1 VTGRVSAFAPATVAN
16 LGPGFDVLGAALD
29 GPGDTVTAWRAKKPG
44 VRLVEVKGDRGRL
57 PLDAE
62 RNTASVAAAF
72 VLEAAVAAGR
82 ATPRTGVELVLE
94 KGLPLAS
101 GLGSSAASAAAG
113 AKAAAL
119 LLGESRKRV
128 LLEAVLRGENAAD
141 GSWHG
146 DNGFASILGG
156 LVLVPSSDP
165 SDFVPPVSL
174 PVPPGL
180 RLVLVH
186 PDAELETKDAR
197 RVLPREVPLAEATR
211 QAAALGALVDALHRG
226 DLAAAGAWMRATG
239 SPSRGGA
246 LVPGWDE
253 VTAAMKKAGAFGGR
267 SRGRPDDPRPLGGG
281 ARPREGR
288 EGGREGLPR
297 PRRRG
302 RGEHPRRLPPRRARG
317 LTWPRP
323 SRASPASAAARR
335 TRSRRS

>member
-1 VTGRVSAFAPATVAN
+1 MSGSVRAFAPATVAN

-29 GPGDTVTAWRAKKPG
+29 GPGDTVSAWRSKKPG

-82 ATPRTGVELVLE
+82 ATARTGIELVLE

-119 LLGESRKRV
+119 LLGETRRWV
-128 LLEAVLRGENAAD
+128 LLEAVLRGEHAAD

-165 SDFVPPVSL
+165 ADFVPPVSL

-197 RVLPREVPLAEATR
+197 RVLPREIPLSEATR
-211 QAAALGALVDALHRG
+211 QAAALASLVDALHRG
-226 DLAAAGAWMRATG
+226 DLVAAGAWTMGDRIAEPRRR
-239 SPSRGGA
+239 S

-253 VTAAMKKAGAFGGR
+253 VTAAMKKAGAYGWALAGAGPTILALSEEGPAPAKIAKAAEKAFRALGVE
-267 SRGRPDDPRPLGGG
+267 SEATVHAVSPRG
-281 ARPREGR
+281 ARP
-288 EGGREGLPR
+288 
-297 PRRRG
+297 
-302 RGEHPRRLPPRRARG
+302 A
-317 LTWPRP
+317 
-323 SRASPASAAARR
+323 
-335 TRSRRS
+335 

>member
-1 VTGRVSAFAPATVAN
+1 MSAPVRAFAPATVAN
-16 LGPGFDVLGAALD
+16 LGPGFDVLAAALD
-29 GPGDTVTAWRAKKPG
+29 GPGDTVAAWRSKRPG

-82 ATPRTGVELVLE
+82 ATARTGIELALE

-119 LLGESRKRV
+119 LLGERRLRV

-165 SDFVPPVSL
+165 ADYVPPVPL

-211 QAAALGALVDALHRG
+211 QAAALAALIDALHRG
-226 DLAAAGAWMRATG
+226 DLGAAGTWMRRDRIAE
-239 SPSRGGA
+239 PRRRA

-253 VTAAMKKAGAFGGR
+253 VTGAMRKAGALGWTLAGAGPTILALSEEGPAPAKIAKAAEKAFRALGVEADA
-267 SRGRPDDPRPLGGG
+267 SVHAVSPRG
-281 ARPREGR
+281 ARE
-288 EGGREGLPR
+288 
-297 PRRRG
+297 
-302 RGEHPRRLPPRRARG
+302 A
-317 LTWPRP
+317 
-323 SRASPASAAARR
+323 
-335 TRSRRS
+335 

>member
-1 VTGRVSAFAPATVAN
+1 MSARVRAFAPSSVAN

-29 GPGDTVTAWRAKKPG
+29 GPGDTVTAWRSKKPG
-44 VRLVEVKGDRGRL
+44 VRVVEITGDHGRL

-62 RNTASVAAAF
+62 KNTASVAAAH

-82 ATPRTGVELVLE
+82 ATPRTGIELSLE

-119 LLGESRKRV
+119 LLGETRKKV
-128 LLEAVLRGENAAD
+128 LLEAVLRGEHAAD

-165 SDFVPPVSL
+165 ADFVSPISL

-186 PDAELETKDAR
+186 PDAELPTKDAR
-197 RVLPREVPLAEATR
+197 RVLPREIPLSEATR
-211 QAAALGALVDALHRG
+211 QAAALAALVDALHRG
-226 DLAAAGAWMRATG
+226 DLAAAGKWMGADRIAE
-239 SPSRGGA
+239 PRRRA

-253 VTAAMKKAGAFGGR
+253 VTAAMKKAGALGWALSGAGPTILALSEDGPAPAKIAKAAERAFRALGVEADA
-267 SRGRPDDPRPLGGG
+267 SIHAVSPRG
-281 ARPREGR
+281 ARE
-288 EGGREGLPR
+288 
-297 PRRRG
+297 
-302 RGEHPRRLPPRRARG
+302 A
-317 LTWPRP
+317 
-323 SRASPASAAARR
+323 
-335 TRSRRS
+335 

>member
-1 VTGRVSAFAPATVAN
+1 MSARIRAFAPATVAN

-29 GPGDTVTAWRAKKPG
+29 GSGDTVSAWRSKKPG
-44 VRLVEVKGDRGRL
+44 VRLVEITGDRGRL
-57 PLDAE
+57 PRDAE
-62 RNTASVAAAF
+62 RNTASVAAAW

-82 ATPRTGVELVLE
+82 ATPRTGIELSLE

-119 LLGESRKRV
+119 LLGETRKRI
-128 LLEAVLRGENAAD
+128 LLEAVLRGEHAAD

-165 SDFVPPVSL
+165 SDFASPISL

-197 RVLPREVPLAEATR
+197 RVLPREIPLSEATR
-211 QAAALGALVDALHRG
+211 QAAALAALVDALHRS
-226 DLAAAGAWMRATG
+226 DLAAAGAWMRSDRIAEPRRR
-239 SPSRGGA
+239 S

-253 VTAAMKKAGAFGGR
+253 VTAAMKKAGALGWALAGAGPTILALSEDGPAPAKIAKAAEKAYR
-267 SRGRPDDPRPLGGG
+267 ALGVEAEASVHAVSPRG
-281 ARPREGR
+281 ARQVQG
-288 EGGREGLPR
+288 
-297 PRRRG
+297 
-302 RGEHPRRLPPRRARG
+302 
-317 LTWPRP
+317 
-323 SRASPASAAARR
+323 PA
-335 TRSRRS
+335 

>member
-1 VTGRVSAFAPATVAN
+1 MTTRVSAFAPATVAN

-72 VLEAAVAAGR
+72 VLESAIAAGR
-82 ATPRTGVELVLE
+82 ATARTGIELALE

-165 SDFVPPVSL
+165 ADFVTPVSL

-197 RVLPREVPLAEATR
+197 RVLPREVPLSEATR

-226 DLAAAGAWMRATG
+226 DLAAAGAWMRGDRIAE
-239 SPSRGGA
+239 PRRRA

-253 VTAAMKKAGAFGGR
+253 VTAAMKKAGAHGWT
-267 SRGRPDDPRPLGGG
+267 LAG
-281 ARPREGR
+281 AGPTILALSEDG
-288 EGGREGLPR
+288 P
-297 PRRRG
+297 
-302 RGEHPRRLPPRRARG
+302 
-317 LTWPRP
+317 
-323 SRASPASAAARR
+323 AAARIAKAAAKAFR
-335 TRSRRS
+335 ALGVEADAGVHAVSPRGAREA

>member
-1 VTGRVSAFAPATVAN
+1 MTTRVSAFAPATVAN

-72 VLEAAVAAGR
+72 VLESAIAAGR
-82 ATPRTGVELVLE
+82 ATARTGIELALE

-165 SDFVPPVSL
+165 ADFVTPVSL

-197 RVLPREVPLAEATR
+197 RVLPREIPLSEATR
-211 QAAALGALVDALHRG
+211 QAAALASLVDALHRG
-226 DLAAAGAWMRATG
+226 DLVAAGAWTMGDRIAEPRRR
-239 SPSRGGA
+239 S

-253 VTAAMKKAGAFGGR
+253 VTAAMKKAGAYGWALAGAGPTILALSEEGPAPAKIAKAAEKAFRALGVE
-267 SRGRPDDPRPLGGG
+267 SEATVHAVSPRG
-281 ARPREGR
+281 ARP
-288 EGGREGLPR
+288 
-297 PRRRG
+297 
-302 RGEHPRRLPPRRARG
+302 A
-317 LTWPRP
+317 
-323 SRASPASAAARR
+323 
-335 TRSRRS
+335 

>member
-1 VTGRVSAFAPATVAN
+1 MTSRVSAFAPATVAN

-29 GPGDTVTAWRAKKPG
+29 GPGDTVTAWRSKKPG
-44 VRLVEVKGDRGRL
+44 VRLVEVTGDRGRL

-72 VLEAAVAAGR
+72 VLETAVAAGR
-82 ATPRTGVELVLE
+82 ATGRTGIELALE

-119 LLGESRKRV
+119 LLGETRKRV
-128 LLEAVLRGENAAD
+128 LLEAVLRGEHAAD

-165 SDFVPPVSL
+165 ADFVSPVSL

-197 RVLPREVPLAEATR
+197 RVLPREIPLSEATR

-226 DLAAAGAWMRATG
+226 DLAAAGAWT
-239 SPSRGGA
+239 RGDRIA
-246 LVPGWDE
+246 EPRRRSLVPGWDE
-253 VTAAMKKAGAFGGR
+253 VTAAMKKAGALGWALAGAGPTILALSEEGPAPAKIAKAAER
-267 SRGRPDDPRPLGGG
+267 AYRALGVEAEATVHAVSPRG
-281 ARPREGR
+281 ARP
-288 EGGREGLPR
+288 
-297 PRRRG
+297 
-302 RGEHPRRLPPRRARG
+302 A
-317 LTWPRP
+317 
-323 SRASPASAAARR
+323 
-335 TRSRRS
+335 

>member
-1 VTGRVSAFAPATVAN
+1 MTSRVSAFAPATVAN

-72 VLEAAVAAGR
+72 VLEAAVVAGR
-82 ATPRTGVELVLE
+82 ASARTGVELVLE

-119 LLGESRKRV
+119 LLGETRKRV

-165 SDFVPPVSL
+165 ADFVAPVSL

-197 RVLPREVPLAEATR
+197 RVLPREVPLSEATR
-211 QAAALGALVDALHRG
+211 QAAALAALVDALHRG
-226 DLAAAGAWMRATG
+226 DLAAAGVWMRGDRIAE
-239 SPSRGGA
+239 PRRRA

-253 VTAAMKKAGAFGGR
+253 VTAAMKKAGAHGFTLAGAGPTILAL
-267 SRGRPDDPRPLGGG
+267 SEDGPAAAKIAKAAAKAFHALGVEAEASVHAVSPRG
-281 ARPREGR
+281 ARE
-288 EGGREGLPR
+288 
-297 PRRRG
+297 
-302 RGEHPRRLPPRRARG
+302 A
-317 LTWPRP
+317 
-323 SRASPASAAARR
+323 
-335 TRSRRS
+335 

>member
-1 VTGRVSAFAPATVAN
+1 VSAPVRAFAPATVAN
-16 LGPGFDVLGAALD
+16 LGPGFDVLAAALD
-29 GPGDTVTAWRAKKPG
+29 GPGDTVAAWRSKRPG

-72 VLEAAVAAGR
+72 VLEAAIAAGR
-82 ATPRTGVELVLE
+82 ATPRTGIELALE

-119 LLGESRKRV
+119 LLGERRLRV

-165 SDFVPPVSL
+165 ADYVPPVPL

-211 QAAALGALVDALHRG
+211 QAAALAALIDALHRG
-226 DLAAAGAWMRATG
+226 DLGAAGTWMRRDRIAE
-239 SPSRGGA
+239 PRRRA

-253 VTAAMKKAGAFGGR
+253 VTGAMRKAGALGWTLAGAGPTILALSEEGPAPAKIAKAAEKAFRALGVEADA
-267 SRGRPDDPRPLGGG
+267 SVHAVSPRG
-281 ARPREGR
+281 ARE
-288 EGGREGLPR
+288 
-297 PRRRG
+297 
-302 RGEHPRRLPPRRARG
+302 A
-317 LTWPRP
+317 
-323 SRASPASAAARR
+323 
-335 TRSRRS
+335 

>member
-1 VTGRVSAFAPATVAN
+1 MTSRVSAFAPATVAN

-82 ATPRTGVELVLE
+82 ASARTGVELVLE

-119 LLGESRKRV
+119 LLGETRKRV

-165 SDFVPPVSL
+165 ADFVAPVSL

-197 RVLPREVPLAEATR
+197 RVLPREVPLSEATR
-211 QAAALGALVDALHRG
+211 QAAALAALVDALHRG
-226 DLAAAGAWMRATG
+226 DLAAAGVWMRGDRIAE
-239 SPSRGGA
+239 PRRRA

-253 VTAAMKKAGAFGGR
+253 VTAAMKKAGAHGFTLAGAGPTILAL
-267 SRGRPDDPRPLGGG
+267 SEDGPAAAKIAKAAAKAFHALGVEAEASVHAVSPRG
-281 ARPREGR
+281 ARE
-288 EGGREGLPR
+288 
-297 PRRRG
+297 
-302 RGEHPRRLPPRRARG
+302 A
-317 LTWPRP
+317 
-323 SRASPASAAARR
+323 
-335 TRSRRS
+335 

>member
-1 VTGRVSAFAPATVAN
+1 VTSRVSAFAPATVAN

-29 GPGDTVTAWRAKKPG
+29 GPGDTVTAWRSKKPG

-57 PLDAE
+57 PLDPE
-62 RNTASVAAAF
+62 RNTAAVAAAW

-82 ATPRTGVELVLE
+82 ATPRTGLE
-94 KGLPLAS
+94 MSLAKGLPLAS

-119 LLGESRKRV
+119 LLGESRRRV
-128 LLEAVLRGENAAD
+128 LLEAVLRGEHAAD

-165 SDFVPPVSL
+165 ADLLPPVSL

-197 RVLPREVPLAEATR
+197 RVLPRELPLSSATR

-226 DLAAAGAWMRATG
+226 DLAAVGTWIRSDRLAEPR
-239 SPSRGGA
+239 RRA

-253 VTAAMKKAGAFGGR
+253 VTAAMKKAGALGWTLAGAGPTILALSEEGPAPAKIARAAERAFRALGVEADA
-267 SRGRPDDPRPLGGG
+267 SVHAVSPRG
-281 ARPREGR
+281 ARE
-288 EGGREGLPR
+288 
-297 PRRRG
+297 
-302 RGEHPRRLPPRRARG
+302 A
-317 LTWPRP
+317 
-323 SRASPASAAARR
+323 
-335 TRSRRS
+335 

>member
-1 VTGRVSAFAPATVAN
+1 MSARVRAFAPATVAN

-29 GPGDTVTAWRAKKPG
+29 GPGDTVTAWRSKRPG
-44 VRLVEVKGDRGRL
+44 VRIVEVKGDRGRL
-57 PLDAE
+57 PLDPE
-62 RNTASVAAAF
+62 KNTASVAASH
-72 VLEAAVAAGR
+72 VLAAAIAVGR
-82 ATPRTGVELVLE
+82 ATPRTGLELSLD

-119 LLGESRKRV
+119 LLGETRKRV
-128 LLEAVLRGENAAD
+128 LLEAVLRGEHAAD

-197 RVLPREVPLAEATR
+197 RVLPREIPLSEATR
-211 QAAALGALVDALHRG
+211 QAAALAALVDALHRG
-226 DLAAAGAWMRATG
+226 DLAAAGTWIR
-239 SPSRGGA
+239 RA

-253 VTAAMKKAGAFGGR
+253 VTAAMKKAGALGCTLAGAGPTILALSEEGPAPAKIAKAAERAFRALGVEAEA
-267 SRGRPDDPRPLGGG
+267 SVHAVSPRG
-281 ARPREGR
+281 AREVAG
-288 EGGREGLPR
+288 
-297 PRRRG
+297 
-302 RGEHPRRLPPRRARG
+302 A
-317 LTWPRP
+317 
-323 SRASPASAAARR
+323 
-335 TRSRRS
+335 

>member
-1 VTGRVSAFAPATVAN
+1 MSAPVRAFAPATVAN
-16 LGPGFDVLGAALD
+16 LGPGFDVLAAALD
-29 GPGDTVTAWRAKKPG
+29 GPGDTVAAWRSKRPG

-72 VLEAAVAAGR
+72 VLEAAIAAGR
-82 ATPRTGVELVLE
+82 ATPRTGIELALE

-119 LLGESRKRV
+119 LLGERRLRV

-165 SDFVPPVSL
+165 ADYVPPVPL

-211 QAAALGALVDALHRG
+211 QAAALAALIDALHRG
-226 DLAAAGAWMRATG
+226 DLGAAGTWMRRDRIAE
-239 SPSRGGA
+239 PRRRA

-253 VTAAMKKAGAFGGR
+253 VTGAMRKAGALGWTLAGAGPTILALSEEGPAPAKIAKAAEKAFRALGVEADA
-267 SRGRPDDPRPLGGG
+267 SVHAVSPRG
-281 ARPREGR
+281 ARE
-288 EGGREGLPR
+288 
-297 PRRRG
+297 
-302 RGEHPRRLPPRRARG
+302 A
-317 LTWPRP
+317 
-323 SRASPASAAARR
+323 
-335 TRSRRS
+335 

>member
-1 VTGRVSAFAPATVAN
+1 MSARVRAFAPASVAN
-16 LGPGFDVLGAALD
+16 LGPGFDVLAAALD
-29 GPGDTVTAWRAKKPG
+29 GPGDTVTAWRSKKPG
-44 VRLVEVKGDRGRL
+44 VRLVEVSGDRGRL

-72 VLEAAVAAGR
+72 VLEAAIAAGR
-82 ATPRTGVELVLE
+82 ATARTGVELALA

-119 LLGESRKRV
+119 LLGERRSRV
-128 LLEAVLRGENAAD
+128 LLEAVLRGEHAAD

-146 DNGFASILGG
+146 DNGFAAILGG

-165 SDFVPPVSL
+165 ADYVPPVSL

-197 RVLPREVPLAEATR
+197 MVLPRELPLSEATR
-211 QAAALGALVDALHRG
+211 QAAALAALVDALHRG
-226 DLAAAGAWMRATG
+226 DLASAGAWMRCDRIAV
-239 SPSRGGA
+239 PRRRA

-253 VTAAMKKAGAFGGR
+253 VTAAMKKAGALGVTLAGAGPTILALSEEGNAPAKIAKAAERAFRALGVE
-267 SRGRPDDPRPLGGG
+267 SDASVHAVSPRG
-281 ARPREGR
+281 ARE
-288 EGGREGLPR
+288 
-297 PRRRG
+297 
-302 RGEHPRRLPPRRARG
+302 A
-317 LTWPRP
+317 
-323 SRASPASAAARR
+323 
-335 TRSRRS
+335 

>member
-1 VTGRVSAFAPATVAN
+1 MTGRVSAFAPATVAN

-226 DLAAAGAWMRATG
+226 DLAAAGSWMRGDRIAE
-239 SPSRGGA
+239 PRRRA

-253 VTAAMKKAGAFGGR
+253 VTAAMKKAGAHGWTLAGAGPTILALSEDGPAAAKIAKAAAKAFRALGVEADA
-267 SRGRPDDPRPLGGG
+267 SVHAVSPRG
-281 ARPREGR
+281 ARE
-288 EGGREGLPR
+288 
-297 PRRRG
+297 
-302 RGEHPRRLPPRRARG
+302 A
-317 LTWPRP
+317 
-323 SRASPASAAARR
+323 
-335 TRSRRS
+335 

>member
-1 VTGRVSAFAPATVAN
+1 MTARVTAFAPATVAN

-29 GPGDTVTAWRAKKPG
+29 GPGDTVTAWRSKKPG

-57 PLDAE
+57 PLDPE

-82 ATPRTGVELVLE
+82 ATLRTGVELALE

-119 LLGESRKRV
+119 LLGETRKRV

-197 RVLPREVPLAEATR
+197 RVLPREVPLSEATR

-226 DLAAAGAWMRATG
+226 DLAAAGAWMRGDRIAE
-239 SPSRGGA
+239 PRRRA

-253 VTAAMKKAGAFGGR
+253 VTAAMRKAGALGWTLAGAGPTILALSEEGNAPARVAKAAAKAFRAIGVEADA
-267 SRGRPDDPRPLGGG
+267 SVHAVSPRG
-281 ARPREGR
+281 ARE
-288 EGGREGLPR
+288 
-297 PRRRG
+297 
-302 RGEHPRRLPPRRARG
+302 A
-317 LTWPRP
+317 
-323 SRASPASAAARR
+323 
-335 TRSRRS
+335 

>member
-1 VTGRVSAFAPATVAN
+1 MTGRVSAFAPATVAN

-174 PVPPGL
+174 PVLPGL

-211 QAAALGALVDALHRG
+211 QAAALAALVDALHRG
-226 DLAAAGAWMRATG
+226 DLASAGAWMRGDRIAEPRRR
-239 SPSRGGA
+239 S

-253 VTAAMKKAGAFGGR
+253 VTAAMKKAGAFGWTLAGAGPTILALSEDGPAAAKIAKADAKAFR
-267 SRGRPDDPRPLGGG
+267 ALGVETDASVHAVSPRG
-281 ARPREGR
+281 ARE
-288 EGGREGLPR
+288 
-297 PRRRG
+297 
-302 RGEHPRRLPPRRARG
+302 A
-317 LTWPRP
+317 
-323 SRASPASAAARR
+323 
-335 TRSRRS
+335 

>member
-1 VTGRVSAFAPATVAN
+1 VTTRVRAFAPATVAN

-29 GPGDTVTAWRAKKPG
+29 GPGDVVTAWRSKKAG
-44 VRLVEVKGDRGRL
+44 VRLVEVTGDRGRL
-57 PLDAE
+57 SLDAE
-62 RNTASVAAAF
+62 RNTASVAAAH
-72 VLEAAVAAGR
+72 VLEAAIAAGR
-82 ATPRTGVELVLE
+82 ATARTGVELFLE

-113 AKAAAL
+113 ARAAAL
-119 LLGESRKRV
+119 LLGETRRRV
-128 LLEAVLRGENAAD
+128 LLEAVLRGEHAAD

-165 SDFVPPVSL
+165 ADFVPPVSL

-211 QAAALGALVDALHRG
+211 QAAALAALIDALHRG
-226 DLAAAGAWMRATG
+226 DLSAAGAWMRCDRIAE
-239 SPSRGGA
+239 PRRRA

-253 VTAAMKKAGAFGGR
+253 VTGAMGKAGALGWALAGAGPTILALSEEGPAPAKIGKAGVRAFRALGVEADA
-267 SRGRPDDPRPLGGG
+267 SVHAVSPRGAHAVQG
-281 ARPREGR
+281 
-288 EGGREGLPR
+288 
-297 PRRRG
+297 
-302 RGEHPRRLPPRRARG
+302 
-317 LTWPRP
+317 P
-323 SRASPASAAARR
+323 S
-335 TRSRRS
+335 

>member
-1 VTGRVSAFAPATVAN
+1 VSARVRAFAPATVAN

-29 GPGDTVTAWRAKKPG
+29 GPGDSVTAWKAKKPG
-44 VRLVEVKGDRGRL
+44 VRIVEITGDAGRL

-62 RNTASVAAAF
+62 RNTAGVAAAWI
-72 VLEAAVAAGR
+72 LEAAVAAGR
-82 ATPRTGVELVLE
+82 ATPRTGIELSLQ

-119 LLGESRKRV
+119 LLGETRKRV
-128 LLEAVLRGENAAD
+128 LLEAVLRGEHAAD

-146 DNGFASILGG
+146 DNGFASVLGG

-165 SDFVPPVSL
+165 DSFLPPISL

-197 RVLPREVPLAEATR
+197 RVLPREIPLADATR
-211 QAAALGALVDALHRG
+211 QAAALAALVGALHRG
-226 DLAAAGAWMRATG
+226 DLAAAGAWMLCDRIAE
-239 SPSRGGA
+239 PRRRA

-253 VTAAMKKAGAFGGR
+253 VTAAMKKAGA
-267 SRGRPDDPRPLGGG
+267 LGWALAG
-281 ARPREGR
+281 AGPTILALSEDG
-288 EGGREGLPR
+288 P
-297 PRRRG
+297 
-302 RGEHPRRLPPRRARG
+302 
-317 LTWPRP
+317 
-323 SRASPASAAARR
+323 SPAKIAKAAARAFR
-335 TRSRRS
+335 ALGVEADASVHAVSPRGVREV

>member
-1 VTGRVSAFAPATVAN
+1 MSARVRAFAPATVAN

-29 GPGDTVTAWRAKKPG
+29 GPGDSVTAWKAKKPG
-44 VRLVEVKGDRGRL
+44 VRIVEITGDGGRL

-62 RNTASVAAAF
+62 KNTAGVAAAW

-82 ATPRTGVELVLE
+82 ATPRTGIEIALE

-101 GLGSSAASAAAG
+101 GLGSSASSAAAG
-113 AKAAAL
+113 AKAVAL

-128 LLEAVLRGENAAD
+128 LLEAVLRGEHAAD

-165 SDFVPPVSL
+165 ENFVAPISL

-180 RLVLVH
+180 RLVIVH

-197 RVLPREVPLAEATR
+197 RVLPREIPLSDATR
-211 QAAALGALVDALHRG
+211 QAAALGILVDALHRG
-226 DLAAAGAWMRATG
+226 DLVAAGVWMRSDRIAE
-239 SPSRGGA
+239 PRRRA

-253 VTAAMKKAGAFGGR
+253 VTAAMKKAGA
-267 SRGRPDDPRPLGGG
+267 LGWALAG
-281 ARPREGR
+281 AGPTILALSEEG
-288 EGGREGLPR
+288 
-297 PRRRG
+297 
-302 RGEHPRRLPPRRARG
+302 
-317 LTWPRP
+317 
-323 SRASPASAAARR
+323 PAPAKIAKAAARAFR
-335 TRSRRS
+335 ALGVEADATVHAVSPRGAREA